1 MALRGVQHL
10 SFHLSLQAILTLK
23 KKRKTDPKAK
33 IDSERERE
41 REGGGGRILF
51 VPLSLSLI
59 GEGGGRCDSL
69 IYRRQ
74 THEFPE

>member
-1 MALRGVQHL
+1 MPQLLISWQRDREGEREGGG
-10 SFHLSLQAILTLK
+10 K
-23 KKRKTDPKAK
+23 G
-33 IDSERERE
+33 ERERE
-41 REGGGGRILF
+41 REGGGRILF

>member
-1 MALRGVQHL
+1 MPQLLISWQRDREGEREGGG
-10 SFHLSLQAILTLK
+10 
-23 KKRKTDPKAK
+23 KR
-33 IDSERERE
+33 ERERE
-41 REGGGGRILF
+41 REGGGRILF

>member
-1 MALRGVQHL
+1 MPQLLISWQRDREGEREGGG
-10 SFHLSLQAILTLK
+10 K
-23 KKRKTDPKAK
+23 G
-33 IDSERERE
+33 ERERE
-41 REGGGGRILF
+41 RERGGGRILF

-59 GEGGGRCDSL
+59 GEGGGHCDSL

>member
-1 MALRGVQHL
+1 MPQLLISWQRDREGEREGGG
-10 SFHLSLQAILTLK
+10 K
-23 KKRKTDPKAK
+23 G
-33 IDSERERE
+33 ERERE
-41 REGGGGRILF
+41 REREGGGRILF

>member
-1 MALRGVQHL
+1 MPQLLISWQRDREGE
-10 SFHLSLQAILTLK
+10 
-23 KKRKTDPKAK
+23 REGGG
-33 IDSERERE
+33 ERERE
-41 REGGGGRILF
+41 RERGGGGRILF

>member
-1 MALRGVQHL
+1 MPQLLISWQRDREGE
-10 SFHLSLQAILTLK
+10 
-23 KKRKTDPKAK
+23 REGGG
-33 IDSERERE
+33 ERERE
-41 REGGGGRILF
+41 RERGGRILF

-74 THEFPE
+74 THEFPERYR

>member
-1 MALRGVQHL
+1 MPQLLISWQRDREGE
-10 SFHLSLQAILTLK
+10 
-23 KKRKTDPKAK
+23 REGGG
-33 IDSERERE
+33 ERERE
-41 REGGGGRILF
+41 RERGGGRILF

>member
-1 MALRGVQHL
+1 MPQLLISWQRDREGEG
-10 SFHLSLQAILTLK
+10 
-23 KKRKTDPKAK
+23 R
-33 IDSERERE
+33 ERERE
-41 REGGGGRILF
+41 REGGGRILF

>member
-1 MALRGVQHL
+1 MPQLLISWQRDREGEREGGG
-10 SFHLSLQAILTLK
+10 
-23 KKRKTDPKAK
+23 KR
-33 IDSERERE
+33 ERERE
-41 REGGGGRILF
+41 REREGGGRILF

>member
-1 MALRGVQHL
+1 MPQLLISWQRDREGE
-10 SFHLSLQAILTLK
+10 
-23 KKRKTDPKAK
+23 REGGG
-33 IDSERERE
+33 ERERE
-41 REGGGGRILF
+41 RERGGRILF

>member
-1 MALRGVQHL
+1 MPQLLISWQRDREGE
-10 SFHLSLQAILTLK
+10 IEGGG
-23 KKRKTDPKAK
+23 
-33 IDSERERE
+33 ERERE
-41 REGGGGRILF
+41 RGGGGRILF

>member
-1 MALRGVQHL
+1 MPQLLISWQRDREGE
-10 SFHLSLQAILTLK
+10 
-23 KKRKTDPKAK
+23 REGGG
-33 IDSERERE
+33 ERERE
-41 REGGGGRILF
+41 RERGGRILF

-74 THEFPE
+74 THEFPR

>member
-1 MALRGVQHL
+1 MPQLLISWQRDREGE
-10 SFHLSLQAILTLK
+10 
-23 KKRKTDPKAK
+23 REGGG
-33 IDSERERE
+33 ERERE

>member
-1 MALRGVQHL
+1 MPQLLISWQRDREGE
-10 SFHLSLQAILTLK
+10 IEGGG
-23 KKRKTDPKAK
+23 
-33 IDSERERE
+33 ERERE
-41 REGGGGRILF
+41 RGGGRILF

>member
-1 MALRGVQHL
+1 MPQLLISWQR
-10 SFHLSLQAILTLK
+10 
-23 KKRKTDPKAK
+23 D
-33 IDSERERE
+33 REGE
-41 REGGGGRILF
+41 REGGGERERGGGEYFF

>member
-1 MALRGVQHL
+1 MPQLLISWQRDREGEREGGG
-10 SFHLSLQAILTLK
+10 
-23 KKRKTDPKAK
+23 KR
-33 IDSERERE
+33 ERERE
-41 REGGGGRILF
+41 RERGGGRILF

-74 THEFPE
+74 KHEFPE

>member
-1 MALRGVQHL
+1 MPQLLISWQRDREGE
-10 SFHLSLQAILTLK
+10 
-23 KKRKTDPKAK
+23 REGGG
-33 IDSERERE
+33 ERERE
-41 REGGGGRILF
+41 REREGGGRILF